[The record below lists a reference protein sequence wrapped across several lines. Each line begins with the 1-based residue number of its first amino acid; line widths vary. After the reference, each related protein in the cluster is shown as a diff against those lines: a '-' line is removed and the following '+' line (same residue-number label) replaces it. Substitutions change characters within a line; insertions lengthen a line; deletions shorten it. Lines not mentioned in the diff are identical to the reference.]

1 MSDESDKP
9 HVGLSLGPGLNYID
23 NAKIPVKL
31 VKVKITFNQKALI
44 NLYIAYK
51 IKIKIIKIKIQILIS
66 MALHLIH
73 MELFHCQMAMQGV

>member
-1 MSDESDKP
+1 MSEESDKP

-66 MALHLIH
+66 MALRLIH